1 MITNV
6 TVYRIRAE
14 ATPNVSTLREASSAP
29 VLTDTNSESPV
40 VIAQILTSVAIDWE
54 FVATASATISRARS
68 SAFVVTVTRSHQA
81 VIRASTSMNVSATQ
95 ISATTERASIRWAP
109 TSATVM
115 PASNWALTTIAQVFF
130 FF

>member
-14 ATPNVSTLREASSAP
+14 ATPNVSTLPEASSAP

-115 PASNWALTTIAQVFF
+115 PASN
-130 FF
+130 